1 MSDYTR
7 VTIVG
12 TRQKADL
19 VLPDTEP
26 VSALLPDVLDLLDET
41 AEGGARPVALST
53 TVGEQ
58 LDASL
63 TLAEQEVR
71 HGTILRL
78 VRVDAAPPPP
88 DVADVTDVVSDT
100 TSTRPDAWNRG
111 WGTAAAATI
120 AAVLGVYAAPT
131 LGALESAVPVALGV
145 AAVIAARLGHRP
157 PSVVLAGAAIGSAL
171 SPATTLAKGGP
182 GDDPIAVFLVWFAL
196 AGIVAAAAWAVG
208 LGQRAVGLGALAGPA
223 LVAVWF
229 GAQTFGVDPT
239 PAAAITT
246 ILGALLLGLLPGV
259 AMSLSGLSGIDDRV
273 VEGHRVAREETR
285 MTVHAAHRTLTAATV
300 TTALVIG
307 ALACQLMTTDD
318 LWGRLVAAAVSLLL
332 LLRVRIF
339 PLAPQRLT
347 LIAGGAAPL
356 VAFLVGWAEG
366 TSAAGTLAL
375 LAVVV
380 VLALLVGWRPPAHI
394 AARLRRAAGTLEL
407 FVVLPLVP
415 LLLASLGVF
424 DDLLGTF

>member
-41 AEGGARPVALST
+41 AEGAARPVALST

-58 LDASL
+58 LDTSL

-111 WGTAAAATI
+111 WGTAAAAAVAT
-120 AAVLGVYAAPT
+120 VLGVYAAPT
-131 LGALESAVPVALGV
+131 LGALEIAVPVALGV
-145 AAVIAARLGHRP
+145 AAVLAARLGHRP

-171 SPATTLAKGGP
+171 GPATTLAKGGP
-182 GDDPIAVFLVWFAL
+182 GDEPIAVFLVWFAL
-196 AGIVAAAAWAVG
+196 AGLIAGAAWAVG
-208 LGQRAVGLGALAGPA
+208 VGQRAVGLGTLAGPV
-223 LVAVWF
+223 LVAIWF
-229 GAQTFGVDPT
+229 TAQALGVDPT

-246 ILGALLLGLLPGV
+246 ILGALLLGLLPGI

-273 VEGHRVAREETR
+273 VEGQRVARDETR
-285 MTVHAAHRTLTAATV
+285 VTVHAAHRTLTAATV
-300 TTALVIG
+300 TTALVTG
-307 ALACQLMTTDD
+307 ALAWQLITADD

-332 LLRVRIF
+332 LLRVRVL
-339 PLAPQRLT
+339 PLAPQRLA
-347 LIAGGAAPL
+347 LIAGGGTPL
-356 VAFLVGWAEG
+356 VAFLIDWASG
-366 TSAAGTLAL
+366 ASAVHALAL
-375 LAVVV
+375 LGVVLL
-380 VLALLVGWRPPAHI
+380 LALLVGWRPPAHI

-407 FVVLPLVP
+407 FVVLPLIP